1 MKKILVLLF
10 FFFIPVVKADYQVT
24 NYKID
29 MTILENGNIEVTEIF
44 QMNGE
49 YNGFERTIK
58 YRNNYEGYKG
68 NSLIVFD
75 KQLYNGSDIVLN
87 EIRSIEYSNKLT
99 NEELEETGDLFNY
112 SANATKGDYGV
123 YKIDEFEG
131 PLDLLLHLIKED
143 NIDIYDI
150 SIDKITKDYLD
161 YINRMEELNIN
172 VASSYLVM
180 SSELMEIKSKSLL
193 PSNKKEENVADEE
206 EVSRERLINKLIEYK
221 KYKEI
226 TSSFKELESLRKEIY
241 IKSPENVKNYIDEKI
256 TNDND
261 IGINDLLNAF
271 SHFLERKKLEKPLN
285 TKITNKE
292 YSVKERKNNIRNILK
307 ERKKLEF
314 TELFNEYNKSF
325 IVVTFLSILEMTKD
339 NEIDLK
345 QEDNFSKI
353 YIELKV

>member
-1 MKKILVLLF
+1 MS
-10 FFFIPVVKADYQVT
+10 DYM
-24 NYKID
+24 D
-29 MTILENGNIEVTEIF
+29 
-44 QMNGE
+44 
-49 YNGFERTIK
+49 
-58 YRNNYEGYKG
+58 
-68 NSLIVFD
+68 
-75 KQLYNGSDIVLN
+75 
-87 EIRSIEYSNKLT
+87 YS
-99 NEELEETGDLFNY
+99 
-112 SANATKGDYGV
+112 V
-123 YKIDEFEG
+123 KIDEFEG

-161 YINRMEELNIN
+161 YINKMEELNIN

-180 SSELMEIKSKSLL
+180 ASELMEIKSKSLL
-193 PSNKKEENVADEE
+193 PSNKKEEVSENEE
-206 EVSRERLINKLIEYK
+206 EVSRERLISKLIEYK

-241 IKSPENVKNYIDEKI
+241 IKSPENIKNYIDEKI

-261 IGINDLLNAF
+261 ISVNDLIKAF
-271 SHFLERKKLEKPLN
+271 SLFLERKKLEKPLN

-292 YSVKERKNNIRNILK
+292 YSVKERKSSIRNILK

-353 YIELKV
+353 YIESKVQ

>member
-1 MKKILVLLF
+1 M
-10 FFFIPVVKADYQVT
+10 DY
-24 NYKID
+24 
-29 MTILENGNIEVTEIF
+29 
-44 QMNGE
+44 
-49 YNGFERTIK
+49 
-58 YRNNYEGYKG
+58 
-68 NSLIVFD
+68 
-75 KQLYNGSDIVLN
+75 
-87 EIRSIEYSNKLT
+87 SI
-99 NEELEETGDLFNY
+99 
-112 SANATKGDYGV
+112 
-123 YKIDEFEG
+123 KIDEFEG

-161 YINRMEELNIN
+161 YINKMEELNIN

-180 SSELMEIKSKSLL
+180 ASELMEIKSKSLL
-193 PSNKKEENVADEE
+193 PSNKKEEVSENEE
-206 EVSRERLINKLIEYK
+206 EVSRERLISKLIEYK

-241 IKSPENVKNYIDEKI
+241 IKSPENIKNYIDEKI

-261 IGINDLLNAF
+261 ISVNDLIKAF
-271 SHFLERKKLEKPLN
+271 SLFLERKKLEKPLN

-292 YSVKERKNNIRNILK
+292 YSVKERKSSIKNILK

-353 YIELKV
+353 YIELKVQ

>member
-1 MKKILVLLF
+1 MS
-10 FFFIPVVKADYQVT
+10 DYM
-24 NYKID
+24 D
-29 MTILENGNIEVTEIF
+29 
-44 QMNGE
+44 
-49 YNGFERTIK
+49 
-58 YRNNYEGYKG
+58 
-68 NSLIVFD
+68 
-75 KQLYNGSDIVLN
+75 
-87 EIRSIEYSNKLT
+87 YS
-99 NEELEETGDLFNY
+99 
-112 SANATKGDYGV
+112 V
-123 YKIDEFEG
+123 KIDEFEG

-161 YINRMEELNIN
+161 YINKMEELNIN

-180 SSELMEIKSKSLL
+180 ASELMEIKSKSLL
-193 PSNKKEENVADEE
+193 PSNKKEEVSENEE
-206 EVSRERLINKLIEYK
+206 EVSRERLISKLIEYK

-241 IKSPENVKNYIDEKI
+241 IKSPENIKNYIDEKI

-271 SHFLERKKLEKPLN
+271 SLFLERKKLEKPLN

-307 ERKKLEF
+307 ERKKIEF
-314 TELFNEYNKSF
+314 IELFNEYNKSF

>member
-1 MKKILVLLF
+1 MS
-10 FFFIPVVKADYQVT
+10 DYMD
-24 NYKID
+24 Y
-29 MTILENGNIEVTEIF
+29 
-44 QMNGE
+44 
-49 YNGFERTIK
+49 
-58 YRNNYEGYKG
+58 
-68 NSLIVFD
+68 
-75 KQLYNGSDIVLN
+75 
-87 EIRSIEYSNKLT
+87 SI
-99 NEELEETGDLFNY
+99 
-112 SANATKGDYGV
+112 
-123 YKIDEFEG
+123 KIDEFEG

-161 YINRMEELNIN
+161 YINKMEELNIN

-180 SSELMEIKSKSLL
+180 ASELMEIKSKSLL
-193 PSNKKEENVADEE
+193 PSNKKEEVSENEE
-206 EVSRERLINKLIEYK
+206 EVSRERLISKLIEYK

-226 TSSFKELESLRKEIY
+226 TNSFKELESLRKEIY
-241 IKSPENVKNYIDEKI
+241 IKSPENIKNYIDEKI

-261 IGINDLLNAF
+261 ISVNDLIKAF
-271 SHFLERKKLEKPLN
+271 SLFLERKKLEKPLN

-292 YSVKERKNNIRNILK
+292 YSVKERKSSIRNILK

-353 YIELKV
+353 YIELKVQ

>member
-1 MKKILVLLF
+1 M
-10 FFFIPVVKADYQVT
+10 DYQFM
-24 NYKID
+24 ID
-29 MTILENGNIEVTEIF
+29 KF
-44 QMNGE
+44 
-49 YNGFERTIK
+49 
-58 YRNNYEGYKG
+58 
-68 NSLIVFD
+68 S
-75 KQLYNGSDIVLN
+75 
-87 EIRSIEYSNKLT
+87 
-99 NEELEETGDLFNY
+99 
-112 SANATKGDYGV
+112 
-123 YKIDEFEG
+123 G
-131 PLDLLLHLIKED
+131 PLDLLFHFIKQA

-161 YINRMEELNIN
+161 YINKMEELNIN

-180 SSELMEIKSKSLL
+180 ASELMEIKSKSLL

-206 EVSRERLINKLIEYK
+206 EVSRERLISKLIEYK

-226 TSSFKELESLRKEIY
+226 TNSFKELESLRKEIY
-241 IKSPENVKNYIDEKI
+241 IKSPENIKNYIDEKI

-261 IGINDLLNAF
+261 ISVNDLIKAF
-271 SHFLERKKLEKPLN
+271 SLFLERKNLEKPLN

-292 YSVKERKNNIRNILK
+292 YSVKERKSSIRNILK

-353 YIELKV
+353 YIELKVQ

>member
-1 MKKILVLLF
+1 MS
-10 FFFIPVVKADYQVT
+10 DY
-24 NYKID
+24 
-29 MTILENGNIEVTEIF
+29 M
-44 QMNGE
+44 
-49 YNGFERTIK
+49 
-58 YRNNYEGYKG
+58 
-68 NSLIVFD
+68 
-75 KQLYNGSDIVLN
+75 
-87 EIRSIEYSNKLT
+87 
-99 NEELEETGDLFNY
+99 NY
-112 SANATKGDYGV
+112 SV
-123 YKIDEFEG
+123 KIDEFEG

-161 YINRMEELNIN
+161 YINKMEELNIN

-180 SSELMEIKSKSLL
+180 ASELMEIKSKSLL
-193 PSNKKEENVADEE
+193 PSNKKEEVSENEE
-206 EVSRERLINKLIEYK
+206 EVSRERLISKLIEYK

-241 IKSPENVKNYIDEKI
+241 IKSPENIKNYIDEKI

-261 IGINDLLNAF
+261 ISVNDLIKAF
-271 SHFLERKKLEKPLN
+271 SLFLERKNLEKPLN

-292 YSVKERKNNIRNILK
+292 YSVKERKSSIRNILK

-353 YIELKV
+353 YIELKVQ